1 MADQPVNQNNS
12 DEIDLGQLFQMIRN
26 GLNKLGVLFLRFF
39 LYLKK
44 SALILIGLVVLGVAV
59 GFGLKFITTEKVQID
74 VIVRPNLESKDYLYD
89 VIDEIESNIN
99 DKNPTFLSRLDIT
112 EEDLKGFEVSI
123 AAVKKEEKEDN
134 EKQLEYLEVLQKF
147 QNTDLIADVVR
158 EELLKKTELNHR
170 ITFTYKNSNGEEIAR
185 KFLDYIN
192 SNGYFTELLSVQ
204 RENSRERIEK
214 SEVLIAQIDTII
226 QSYSKN
232 LNKQGSPLDTGK
244 LVLQNNEERLN
255 VTGLISLKTQLIED
269 IEEKKME
276 LKQLNGPISVIN
288 FGNPHEVTKTF
299 FGKKITVLPMILL
312 GIFFLLSII
321 KYLNRKASEI
331 EV

>member
-12 DEIDLGQLFQMIRN
+12 DEIDLGQLFQMLRN
-26 GLNKLGVLFLRFF
+26 GFNKLGVFFLRLFI
-39 LYLKK
+39 YLKK
-44 SALILIGLVVLGVAV
+44 SALILIGLVVLGVAI
-59 GFGLKFITTEKVQID
+59 GYGLKFITTEKVQLD

-89 VIDEIESNIN
+89 VISEIESNIK
-99 DKNPTFLSRLDIT
+99 DKNPTFLNRLDIT
-112 EEDLKGFEVSI
+112 GEDLKGFEISI
-123 AAVKKEEKEDN
+123 VAVKKEEKEDN

-147 QNTDLIADVVR
+147 QNTDLIADVIR

-185 KFLDYIN
+185 KLLDYIN

-204 RENSRERIEK
+204 NENSRERIEK
-214 SEVLIAQIDTII
+214 SEVLISQIDTII

-232 LNKQGSPLDTGK
+232 LNKQGSPLETGK
-244 LVLQNNEERLN
+244 LVLQNEERLN
-255 VTGLISLKTQLIED
+255 VTGLITLKTELIED

-276 LKQLNGPISVIN
+276 LKQLNGPISIIN
-288 FGNPHEVTKTF
+288 FGNPHQVGKAF
-299 FGKKITVLPMILL
+299 FGKKIIVLPLL
-312 GIFFLLSII
+312 FIAIFFLLSFL

>member
-12 DEIDLGQLFQMIRN
+12 DEIDLGQLFQMLRN
-26 GLNKLGVLFLRFF
+26 GFNKLGVFFLRLFI
-39 LYLKK
+39 YLKK
-44 SALILIGLVVLGVAV
+44 SALILIGLVVLGVAI
-59 GFGLKFITTEKVQID
+59 GYGLKFITTEKVQLD

-89 VIDEIESNIN
+89 VISEIESNIK
-99 DKNPTFLSRLDIT
+99 DKNPTFLNRLDIT
-112 EEDLKGFEVSI
+112 GEDLKGFEISI
-123 AAVKKEEKEDN
+123 VAVKKEEKEDN

-147 QNTDLIADVVR
+147 QNTDLIADVIR

-185 KFLDYIN
+185 KLLDYIN

-204 RENSRERIEK
+204 KENSRERIEK
-214 SEVLIAQIDTII
+214 SEVLISQIDTII

-232 LNKQGSPLDTGK
+232 LNKQGSPLETGK
-244 LVLQNNEERLN
+244 LVLQNEERLN
-255 VTGLISLKTQLIED
+255 VTGLITLKTELIED

-276 LKQLNGPISVIN
+276 LKQLNGRISIIN
-288 FGNPHEVTKTF
+288 FGNPHQVGKAF
-299 FGKKITVLPMILL
+299 FGKKIIVLPLL
-312 GIFFLLSII
+312 FIAIFFLLSFL

>member
-12 DEIDLGQLFQMIRN
+12 DEIDLGQLFQMLRN
-26 GLNKLGVLFLRFF
+26 GFNKLGVFFLRLFI
-39 LYLKK
+39 YLKK
-44 SALILIGLVVLGVAV
+44 SALILIGLVVLGVAI
-59 GFGLKFITTEKVQID
+59 GYGLKFITTEKVQLD

-89 VIDEIESNIN
+89 VISEIESNIK
-99 DKNPTFLSRLDIT
+99 DKNPTFLNRLDIT
-112 EEDLKGFEVSI
+112 GEDLKGFEISI
-123 AAVKKEEKEDN
+123 VAVKKEEKEDN

-147 QNTDLIADVVR
+147 QNTDLIADVIR

-185 KFLDYIN
+185 KLLDYIN

-204 RENSRERIEK
+204 KENSRERIQK

-232 LNKQGSPLDTGK
+232 LNKQSSPLETGK
-244 LVLQNNEERLN
+244 LVLQNEERLN
-255 VTGLISLKTQLIED
+255 VTGLITLKTELIED

-276 LKQLNGPISVIN
+276 LKQLNGPISIIN
-288 FGNPHEVTKTF
+288 FGNPHQVGKAF
-299 FGKKITVLPMILL
+299 FGKKIIVLPLL
-312 GIFFLLSII
+312 FIAIFFLLSFL

>member
-12 DEIDLGQLFQMIRN
+12 DEIDLGQLFQMLRN
-26 GLNKLGVLFLRFF
+26 GFNKLGVFFLRLFI
-39 LYLKK
+39 YLKK
-44 SALILIGLVVLGVAV
+44 SALILIGLVVLGVAI
-59 GFGLKFITTEKVQID
+59 GYGLKFITTEKVQLD

-89 VIDEIESNIN
+89 VISEIESNIK
-99 DKNPTFLSRLDIT
+99 DKNPTFLNRLDIT
-112 EEDLKGFEVSI
+112 GEDLKGFEISI
-123 AAVKKEEKEDN
+123 VAVKKEEKEDN

-147 QNTDLIADVVR
+147 QNTDLIADVIR

-185 KFLDYIN
+185 KLLDYIN

-204 RENSRERIEK
+204 KENSRERIEK
-214 SEVLIAQIDTII
+214 SEVLISQIDTII

-232 LNKQGSPLDTGK
+232 LNKQGSPLETGK
-244 LVLQNNEERLN
+244 LVLQNEERLN
-255 VTGLISLKTQLIED
+255 VTGLITLKTELIED

-276 LKQLNGPISVIN
+276 FKQLNGPISIIN
-288 FGNPHEVTKTF
+288 FGNPHQVGKAF
-299 FGKKITVLPMILL
+299 FGKKIIVLPLL
-312 GIFFLLSII
+312 FIAIFFLLSFL

>member
-12 DEIDLGQLFQMIRN
+12 DEIDLGQLFQMLRN
-26 GLNKLGVLFLRFF
+26 GFNKLGVFFLRLFI
-39 LYLKK
+39 YLKK
-44 SALILIGLVVLGVAV
+44 SALILIGLVVLGVAI
-59 GFGLKFITTEKVQID
+59 GYGLKFITTEKVQLD

-89 VIDEIESNIN
+89 VISEIESNIK
-99 DKNPTFLSRLDIT
+99 DKNPTFLNRLDIT
-112 EEDLKGFEVSI
+112 GEDLKGFEISI
-123 AAVKKEEKEDN
+123 VAVKKEEKEDN

-147 QNTDLIADVVR
+147 QNTDLIADVIR

-185 KFLDYIN
+185 KLLDYIN

-204 RENSRERIEK
+204 KENSRERIEK
-214 SEVLIAQIDTII
+214 SEVLISQIDTII

-232 LNKQGSPLDTGK
+232 LNKQGSPLETGK
-244 LVLQNNEERLN
+244 LVLQNEERLN
-255 VTGLISLKTQLIED
+255 VTGLITLKTELIED

-276 LKQLNGPISVIN
+276 LKQLNGPISIIN
-288 FGNPHEVTKTF
+288 FGNPHQVGKAF
-299 FGKKITVLPMILL
+299 FGKKIIVLPLL
-312 GIFFLLSII
+312 FIAIFFLLSFL

>member
-26 GLNKLGVLFLRFF
+26 GFNKLGVLFLRLF

-44 SALILIGLVVLGVAV
+44 SALILIGLVVLGVAI

-89 VIDEIESNIN
+89 VISEIESNIK
-99 DKNPTFLSRLDIT
+99 DKNPTFLNRLDIT
-112 EEDLKGFEVSI
+112 EEDLKGFEISI

-185 KFLDYIN
+185 KLLDYIN

-204 RENSRERIEK
+204 KENSRERIEK
-214 SEVLIAQIDTII
+214 SEVLISQIDTII

-232 LNKQGSPLDTGK
+232 LNKQGSPLETGK
-244 LVLQNNEERLN
+244 LVLQNEERLN
-255 VTGLISLKTQLIED
+255 VTGLITLKTELIED

-276 LKQLNGPISVIN
+276 LKQLNGPISIIN
-288 FGNPHEVTKTF
+288 FGNPHQVGKAF
-299 FGKKITVLPMILL
+299 FGKKIIVLPLL
-312 GIFFLLSII
+312 FIAIFFLLSFL